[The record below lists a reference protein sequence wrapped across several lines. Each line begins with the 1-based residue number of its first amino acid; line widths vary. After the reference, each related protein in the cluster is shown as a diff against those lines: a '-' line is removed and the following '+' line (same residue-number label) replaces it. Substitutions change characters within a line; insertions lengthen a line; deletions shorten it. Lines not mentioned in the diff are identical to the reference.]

1 VNYWL
6 DLRDVGAPTGE
17 RLDDALDEAAR
28 SVVPSSAGWSSV
40 TPEGEGWEVRRAVE
54 PSMESSA
61 TLLRAVQTAAER
73 HRRAAQPDGYGDGS
87 DPP

>member
-17 RLDDALDEAAR
+17 QLDDALDEAAR

-54 PSMESSA
+54 PSMESW
-61 TLLRAVQTAAER
+61 
-73 HRRAAQPDGYGDGS
+73 PDDDLDEAPDSNSLPCCCNGDHPS
-87 DPP
+87 